1 MPFTTKIGEGDM
13 GQVYRAVKSL
23 EARGAV
29 SIRAPMPETNHEAR
43 GDGSMSEEKRTIDRR
58 RLVKLIGAA
67 GATATVASACRS
79 SLEGSASAPANDAL
93 TERLDRLEAERA
105 IVATLSAYG
114 HALDYGDR
122 DQFLGCFTKDA
133 AYVVAMRIDTENGFE
148 FHGHDE
154 LTGYFDNHTHA
165 PAAWHKHITTN
176 SIVTVDG
183 DQATANSY
191 FVRVDASAEAGAAF
205 IVASGRYLDEL
216 VRDATGNW
224 RIRSRRCEVENL

>member
-1 MPFTTKIGEGDM
+1 MPLSPGTTLGPYAVTAKIGEGGM
-13 GQVYRAVKSL
+13 GEVYRAVKSL

-29 SIRAPMPETNHEAR
+29 SIRTPMPETNHAAR
-43 GDGSMSEEKRTIDRR
+43 GDG
-58 RLVKLIGAA
+58 
-67 GATATVASACRS
+67 
-79 SLEGSASAPANDAL
+79 
-93 TERLDRLEAERA
+93 
-105 IVATLSAYG
+105 
-114 HALDYGDR
+114 
-122 DQFLGCFTKDA
+122 
-133 AYVVAMRIDTENGFE
+133 
-148 FHGHDE
+148 E
-154 LTGYFDNHTHA
+154 LTGYFDGHTHA

-216 VRDATGNW
+216 VRDATGHW